1 MDVKDLRDLTAVEL
15 AEKEQQLSQELFN
28 LRFQLAAGRV
38 ENPMKIRQARRDL
51 ARVKTV
57 LRQQALAAKP
67 AARKQ
72 AAKTQAG

>member
-1 MDVKDLRDLTAVEL
+1 MEVKELRDLTAAEL
-15 AEKEQQLSQELFN
+15 AEKAQQLSQELFN

-57 LRQQALAAKP
+57 LRQQALANKP
-67 AARKQ
+67 AGKKQ
-72 AAKTQAG
+72 AG